1 LRTLPEISGNDLV
14 ACLCRHWD
22 YHFVK
27 QIGRH
32 VRVETLNPRFQR
44 ITIPLQAKIKSGLAV
59 VILKSVA
66 SHKRIEIDHLIDTL

>member
-1 LRTLPEISGNDLV
+1 LRTPPEISGNDLV
-14 ACLCRHWD
+14 TCLCRHWD
-22 YHFVK
+22 YHFIK

-44 ITIPLQAKIKSGLAV
+44 ITIPLHAKIKGGLAV

-66 SHKRIEIDHLIDTL
+66 SHKRVEIDKLIDTL